1 MLHCL
6 NCCSFI
12 LNLYIMTMLDTLEIL
27 NKWSLTD
34 LGMVPGPLS
43 TWISSNLEVS
53 ACHKN
58 IGFRKELWTKT
69 VSFGIIDL

>member
-1 MLHCL
+1 
-6 NCCSFI
+6 
-12 LNLYIMTMLDTLEIL
+12 MTMLDTLEIL

-58 IGFRKELWTKT
+58 MDFRKEL
-69 VSFGIIDL
+69 